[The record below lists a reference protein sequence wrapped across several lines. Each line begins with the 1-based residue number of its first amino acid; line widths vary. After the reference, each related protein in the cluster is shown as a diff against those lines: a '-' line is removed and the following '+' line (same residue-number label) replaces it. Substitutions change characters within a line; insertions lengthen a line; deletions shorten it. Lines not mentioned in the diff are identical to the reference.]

1 MPRLIVA
8 PGTPEARQI
17 PLNEGIHRSGRGPTN
32 DVTIDDGSVSG
43 SHCQL
48 IISPGGIRIR
58 DVGSTNGTFV
68 NGTPVQE
75 TDVQPGQRIQLGGVQ
90 LLLEGDST
98 LPNELAG
105 TPSLPPPPPVALTPS
120 RAVARLRV
128 AQEPAAPPPVPE
140 TPESTRFEESE

>member
-1 MPRLIVA
+1 MPRLSVY
-8 PGTPEARQI
+8 PGTPDARQI
-17 PLNEGIHRSGRGPTN
+17 SLQEGVHRIGRGPTN

-48 IISPGGIRIR
+48 IISQGGIRIR

-75 TDVQPGQRIQLGGVQ
+75 TDLQPGQRIQLGGVQ
-90 LLLEGDST
+90 LLLEGDTS

-105 TPSLPPPPPVALTPS
+105 APSLPPPPPVTLTPS

-128 AQEPAAPPPVPE
+128 
-140 TPESTRFEESE
+140 